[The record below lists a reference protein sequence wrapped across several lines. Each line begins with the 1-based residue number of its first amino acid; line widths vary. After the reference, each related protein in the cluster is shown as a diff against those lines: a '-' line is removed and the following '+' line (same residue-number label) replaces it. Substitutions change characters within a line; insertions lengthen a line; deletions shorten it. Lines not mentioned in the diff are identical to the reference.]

1 MLAAGQ
7 LVSEW
12 IPAQEIERF
21 LELGD
26 LVEFRRVATIGGAP
40 RAIYTH
46 WALYIG
52 RHDETPLVVHL
63 SGDDNDFEK
72 FGRSGDRKLD
82 SFSGSSGL
90 LKASTAEVRCDPLL
104 AVAGDDLVRINNG
117 HDADHRPFPP
127 RIIVE
132 RATMQLGSGNYNL
145 VLNNCEHFVKWCRY
159 GNRISGQAVAAKSLL
174 LGSALA
180 AMGAPP
186 MVAFGAG
193 IAFLTFATPA
203 SKMYSPE
210 EVTIWKMEQ
219 ADFCFIFA
227 FASKVLLNPSK
238 MLVKKANKSRL
249 QHNRQMTIVRL
260 NSIKVQIRAT
270 KLPTVKNAKEEVP
283 TKQAKVIQFD

>member
-1 MLAAGQ
+1 MRQ
-7 LVSEW
+7 
-12 IPAQEIERF
+12 
-21 LELGD
+21 
-26 LVEFRRVATIGGAP
+26 
-40 RAIYTH
+40 
-46 WALYIG
+46 
-52 RHDETPLVVHL
+52 
-63 SGDDNDFEK
+63 
-72 FGRSGDRKLD
+72 
-82 SFSGSSGL
+82 
-90 LKASTAEVRCDPLL
+90 VRCDPLL

-203 SKMYSPE
+203 SKM
-210 EVTIWKMEQ
+210 V
-219 ADFCFIFA
+219 
-227 FASKVLLNPSK
+227 
-238 MLVKKANKSRL
+238 
-249 QHNRQMTIVRL
+249 NRYFGS
-260 NSIKVQIRAT
+260 NFS
-270 KLPTVKNAKEEVP
+270 
-283 TKQAKVIQFD
+283 FF